1 MNNKIMRI
9 VIGVIWLVGGVITS
23 VNGNMEW
30 WFSMLF
36 FLSVCYLYIQPSK
49 IITESRS
56 CIE

>member
-9 VIGVIWLVGGVITS
+9 IIGVIWLVGGVITS

-36 FLSVCYLYIQPSK
+36 FLVGVLFIYSTFK
-49 IITESRS
+49 NNNGK
-56 CIE
+56 